1 MMENYAHIIY
11 LSGLGVIVLGC
22 VGLVIRAFRHWRKGL
37 LPLGMI
43 ALGLAITAFPSA
55 YTLLAPIDLGPR
67 DELVDGERHL
77 TLTGWDRKDYGFL
90 ASKPD
95 TVVLQ
100 MANPD
105 VTDQTLDLFERD
117 EDSQGAGPQRHP
129 GDRCGPAGAQ
139 RPARAEVFAAQEYQD
154 HQSGISRYT
163 GTERVSHAARAD
175 RNTGRRETVQAWQ
188 SARSGRRA
196 LR

>member
-55 YTLLAPIDLGPR
+55 YTLMAPIDLGPR
-67 DELVDGERHL
+67 DKLVDGQRHL

-105 VTDQTLDLFERD
+105 VTDQTLDHLKGMKTLKELDLNDTAVTDAGLRILMNLPALTALHLKNTRITDRGFRD
-117 EDSQGAGPQRHP
+117 TLSGKDSLMRL
-129 GDRCGPAGAQ
+129 
-139 RPARAEVFAAQEYQD
+139 EL
-154 HQSGISRYT
+154 T
-163 GTERVSHAARAD
+163 GTQVDA
-175 RNTGRRETVQAWQ
+175 ETVKAWQ
-188 SARSGRRA
+188 SAKSGRRA